1 MKLSTACYPT
11 GHHVMSHF
19 RDINHVRLTIT
30 MHKSYAI
37 FYSQVGLFALVVVLA
52 LIATLVVAIRAVRS
66 KSRERGIAELKMGLV
81 GGLFFTSSPFY
92 TLVYGLSGISY
103 SGFLSIRDSFL
114 SFLGMPR
121 HIFSWW
127 PYFLIGFGVSA
138 VGYATWRSLRREKPD
153 PNDPGVPNA

>member
-1 MKLSTACYPT
+1 
-11 GHHVMSHF
+11 
-19 RDINHVRLTIT
+19 

-52 LIATLVVAIRAVRS
+52 LLATFVVAIRAVRS
-66 KSRERGIAELKMGLV
+66 KSRERGISELKMGLV

-92 TLVYGLSGISY
+92 TLVYGLFGINY
-103 SGFLSIRDSFL
+103 SSFLTIRDTFL

-121 HIFSWW
+121 HTFSWW

-138 VGYATWRSLRREKPD
+138 VGYATWRSLRRAKPAH
-153 PNDPGVPNA
+153 NGGGVPNA